1 MIVEVRVGD
10 IKREAEL
17 YEDIAPITVE
27 AIRKNLPIKG
37 YANRWG
43 DEIYFET
50 GIVVEEE
57 ENLKEVVELGDI
69 AYWLPGK
76 AICIFFG
83 KTPVSDEEIR
93 PASPVN
99 VFGKVKGDLESFK
112 KVDDGE
118 EVEIKL
124 LKD

>member
-1 MIVEVRVGD
+1 MIVEIRVGD
-10 IKREAEL
+10 IRREAEL
-17 YEDIAPITVE
+17 YEDVAPETVE
-27 AIRKNLPIKG
+27 AVRRNLPIKG

-50 GIVVEEE
+50 EIVVEKE
-57 ENLKEVVELGDI
+57 ENLRDVVEIGDI
-69 AYWLPGK
+69 AYWLPGR

-99 VFGKVKGDLESFK
+99 VFGKVMGDLESFK
-112 KVDDGE
+112 KIGDGE

-124 LKD
+124 LKS

>member
-1 MIVEVRVGD
+1 MIVEIRVGG
-10 IKREAEL
+10 IRREAEF
-17 YEDIAPITVE
+17 YEDIAPVTVE
-27 AIRKNLPIKG
+27 TIRRCLPVKG

-50 GIVVEEE
+50 GIVVETE
-57 ENLKEVVELGDI
+57 ENLKEIVEIGDI
-69 AYWLPGK
+69 AYWLPGR